1 MQLGQFKRRDF
12 VLLLG
17 GATWPFA
24 ARAQQATLPTIGF
37 LHQGSP
43 EPNAKFVAGFRK
55 GLVEAGYVEGR
66 NIAIEYRWAQ
76 ADINRLPELAADL
89 VQRHVD
95 VIATPGS
102 ALAAL
107 AAKNATAT

>member
-17 GATWPFA
+17 GATATWPFA

-43 EPNAKFVAGFRK
+43 ETNAKFVAGFRK
-55 GLVEAGYVEGR
+55 GLVEAGYVEAAISRSNTAGHRRTSIACR
-66 NIAIEYRWAQ
+66 NWR
-76 ADINRLPELAADL
+76 P
-89 VQRHVD
+89 
-95 VIATPGS
+95 T
-102 ALAAL
+102 
-107 AAKNATAT
+107 